1 MFQNAQVPGAYWNAV
16 SKMETIMSSSKVALV
31 FGGSRGIGAGAVA
44 RFAKDGFKVAF
55 TYASRDDK
63 AKEVVEAI
71 TRAGG
76 EAFAIRADSAELG
89 QIRGAVEQAVARF
102 GKIDTV
108 LVNAG
113 IFSLGTVDAVPV
125 EELDR
130 MLSVN
135 VRGVFLAIQATV
147 PHLKDGGRVI
157 TIGSNVALR
166 TGMAGASVY
175 QFTKAS
181 LAAMVKGIALDLA
194 PRRITVNNVQPGP
207 TETDITAGGLEA
219 LATRSPLNRVA
230 SPAEIAGLVAYIA
243 SDEAGYMTGSSL
255 TIDGGWTL

>member
-1 MFQNAQVPGAYWNAV
+1 MMKTG
-16 SKMETIMSSSKVALV
+16 KVALV

-44 RFAKDGFKVAF
+44 RFAKDGFRVAF
-55 TYASRDDK
+55 TYASREDK
-63 AKEVVEAI
+63 ANEVVAAI
-71 TRAGG
+71 TKAGG
-76 EAFAIRADSAELG
+76 EALAIKADSAEVG

-102 GKIDTV
+102 GKIDAV

-113 IFSLGTVDAVPV
+113 IFSLGTIDAVTV

-135 VRGVFLAIQATV
+135 VRGVYLAIQATV

-181 LAAMVKGIALDLA
+181 LGAMVKGIALDLA

-219 LATRSPLNRVA
+219 IATKSPLNRLA

>member
-1 MFQNAQVPGAYWNAV
+1 MKTG
-16 SKMETIMSSSKVALV
+16 KVALV

-44 RFAKDGFKVAF
+44 RFAKDGFRVAF
-55 TYASRDDK
+55 TYASREDK
-63 AKEVVEAI
+63 ANEVVAAI
-71 TRAGG
+71 TKAGG
-76 EAFAIRADSAELG
+76 EALAIKADSAEVG

-102 GKIDTV
+102 GKIDAV

-113 IFSLGTVDAVPV
+113 IFSLGTIDAVTV

-135 VRGVFLAIQATV
+135 VRGVYLAIQATV

-181 LAAMVKGIALDLA
+181 LGAMVKGIALDLA

-219 LATRSPLNRVA
+219 IATKSPLNRLA

>member
-1 MFQNAQVPGAYWNAV
+1 M
-16 SKMETIMSSSKVALV
+16 SSKVALV

-55 TYASRDDK
+55 TYASREDK
-63 AKEVVEAI
+63 ANEVVAAVEK
-71 TRAGG
+71 AGG
-76 EAFAIRADSAELG
+76 EVFAVKADSAEVG

-102 GKIDTV
+102 GKIDAV

-113 IFSLGTVDAVPV
+113 IFSRGTVDAVPV

-166 TGMAGASVY
+166 TGTAGASVY

-219 LATRSPLNRVA
+219 LAKKSPLNRVA